1 MEKIPAFFTS
11 AVATVARVSRIFAHC
26 DFFISVSIASASAS
40 APFFMAF
47 ALVAGAF
54 IGAIF
59 QKQNL
64 LTKQPRGK
72 IA

>member
-11 AVATVARVSRIFAHC
+11 AVARVSRIFVHC
-26 DFFISVSIASASAS
+26 DFFISVSVASASAS
-40 APFFMAF
+40 APFVMAF
-47 ALVAGAF
+47 AFVAGAAF

-59 QKQNL
+59 QKQSL

>member
-11 AVATVARVSRIFAHC
+11 AVATVSRIFVHC
-26 DFFISVSIASASAS
+26 DFFISVSVASASAS
-40 APFFMAF
+40 APFVMAF
-47 ALVAGAF
+47 ALEAAAF

-59 QKQNL
+59 QKQSL